1 MRGIVRG
8 GLQAGALGLS
18 VSKNRGH
25 YDPQGVHIPAFW
37 AEEAEMFA
45 LADVLSELGV
55 GTIQSGGGRDAELD
69 NRLMTRLA
77 EACGRQVVYNNLGQS
92 VRQPEAWKQHMAL
105 VDETAKAGIRANPL
119 CTPNSNMTRF
129 TMRNTQ
135 AFRGIPTWH
144 PILLAD
150 DAEKLRAY
158 SDPAVRHQLHQEV
171 VEWVADL
178 PGANLG
184 RRWYDYIWV
193 GETRLPRNQQWQGK
207 SIREM
212 AEAQGKGIIDAFLD
226 LAVEEELETVFLEG
240 SSNVDKAAMAQI
252 LTYPNAY
259 IGLSDGGAHVQFHG
273 GYGYST
279 RLLGYWVRQEGIM
292 SLEQAVRRL
301 TFESASTFGIY
312 DRGLLRPG
320 LAADI
325 TIFDPE
331 TVNPLPED
339 TVHDFPAGG
348 WRVRE
353 LAAGDSL
360 YDRQWAGAARRRAP
374 YGGPPRTRPAQ
385 YALRRQRLRLTAGTA
400 RYRPAR
406 QVRSGARL
414 PALRLGAAS
423 PDLDDSRPGSAQQCA
438 GAPGSARA
446 AHGWS
451 LVSRAGPVYGQ
462 GARQQGSR
470 PCGVLFRYAP
480 CAQYYRS
487 HLQGR
492 GREDRTHS
500 GDRATHRHARMLTG
514 HMHPRLPVRPG
525 SPAYAC
531 ARNIQSSPV
540 IRRRVS

>member
-1 MRGIVRG
+1 MEVLRTVNMSWETVGQYMDTLDKRLGVNVGALIGHSAVRHYVMGDDCQGRAATADEIEVMRGIVRDG
-8 GLQAGALGLS
+8 MRDGALGLS

-37 AEEAEMFA
+37 AEEGEIFA

-55 GTIQSGGGRDAELD
+55 GTIQSGGGRDAELE

-92 VRQPEAWKQHMAL
+92 VRQPDAWKKHIAL
-105 VDETAKAGIRANPL
+105 IDETAKAGIRANPL
-119 CTPNSNMTRF
+119 CTPNSNTTRF

-135 AFRGIPTWH
+135 AFRGVPTWH
-144 PILLAD
+144 PILLAS

-158 SDPAVRHQLHQEV
+158 SDPEVRRKLHQEV
-171 VEWVADL
+171 VEWTADL
-178 PGANLG
+178 PGANIG

-193 GETRLPRNQQWQGK
+193 GEPVLPKNKHWQGK
-207 SIREM
+207 SIREV

-226 LAVEEELETVFLEG
+226 LVVEENLDTVFLEG

-252 LTYPNAY
+252 LNYPNAY

-325 TIFDPE
+325 TIFDPD
-331 TVNPLPED
+331 TVGPLPED

-348 WRVRE
+348 WRIRE
-353 LAAGDSL
+353 LAAGIKYTIVNGQVLLEDG
-360 YDRQWAGAARRRAP
+360 RHTGALPGRVLRNSM
-374 YGGPPRTRPAQ
+374 YHETAQ
-385 YALRRQRLRLTAGTA
+385 
-400 RYRPAR
+400 
-406 QVRSGARL
+406 V
-414 PALRLGAAS
+414 
-423 PDLDDSRPGSAQQCA
+423 
-438 GAPGSARA
+438 
-446 AHGWS
+446 
-451 LVSRAGPVYGQ
+451 
-462 GARQQGSR
+462 
-470 PCGVLFRYAP
+470 
-480 CAQYYRS
+480 
-487 HLQGR
+487 
-492 GREDRTHS
+492 
-500 GDRATHRHARMLTG
+500 
-514 HMHPRLPVRPG
+514 
-525 SPAYAC
+525 
-531 ARNIQSSPV
+531 
-540 IRRRVS
+540 